1 VSDPVPVSS
10 PVPTHPAERKQFWRD
25 AISAFPSS
33 GLSVR
38 EFCRQHGLHEKR
50 FYTWRKHLGL
60 SPVARPSPT
69 TSTAAP
75 SVPGFMPVRLVADT
89 AAEVVLPGGVVVRV
103 PVSSDPAHVARLV
116 AALRSTPC

>member
-1 VSDPVPVSS
+1 MSDPIVSVPSA
-10 PVPTHPAERKQFWRD
+10 VPTHAAERKQFWRD
-25 AISAFPSS
+25 AIAAFTAS

-60 SPVARPSPT
+60 SPVGPT
-69 TSTAAP
+69 PASSATPP
-75 SVPGFMPVRLVADT
+75 SVPGFVPVRLVADT

>member
-1 VSDPVPVSS
+1 MSDPVPSV
-10 PVPTHPAERKQFWRD
+10 VPTHPVERKQFWAD
-25 AISAFPSS
+25 AITAFATS

-60 SPVARPSPT
+60 SPVTRPIPATSAT
-69 TSTAAP
+69 TP
-75 SVPGFMPVRLVADT
+75 PVPGFMPVRLVADT